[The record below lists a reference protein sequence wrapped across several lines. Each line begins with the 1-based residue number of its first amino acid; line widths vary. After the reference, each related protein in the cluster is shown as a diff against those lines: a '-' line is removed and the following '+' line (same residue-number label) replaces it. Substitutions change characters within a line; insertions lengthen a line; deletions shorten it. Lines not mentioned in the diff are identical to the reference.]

1 MMNGYT
7 IFFWI
12 FMLLPILI
20 GCGYAL
26 WKLFIYY
33 YRVIRGEHVYWDRDF
48 WFHPWRHMDYLDRR
62 NYFIGLIIVTFYYIL
77 MSVGLYYSFDYLRES
92 MIQLSWG
99 WVVFYFFVCILGPDM
114 AYTVVLWIGKAFN

>member
-20 GCGYAL
+20 GCGYAF
-26 WKLFIYY
+26 WKLYIYY
-33 YRVIRGEHVYWDRDF
+33 YRVIRGEPVYWDREF

-62 NYFIGLIIVTFYYIL
+62 NYFIGLIIVAFYYTL

-99 WVVFYFFVCILGPDM
+99 WVVFYFIVCILGPDM
-114 AYTVVLWIGKAFN
+114 VYTVVLWIGKAFN